1 MIILYKKKKAYEM
14 RMSDWS
20 ADVCSSERGEPAI
33 GQAALLRQ
41 RHELFGI
48 GPKLLRLGDGGR
60 DLLMLDERRRH
71 IAEQCRA
78 MAAGALKFTSA
89 DTMAH
94 GHSPVCSGA
103 GQGTPDQAA
112 TRTAQRK
119 RHPGQRRNP

>member
-1 MIILYKKKKAYEM
+1 M
-14 RMSDWS
+14 RISDWS
-20 ADVCSSERGEPAI
+20 SDVCSSDLLHELGVVHQPRHGEPAI

-60 DLLMLDERRRH
+60 DLLILDERRRH

-89 DTMAH
+89 DTMAP

-103 GQGTPDQAA
+103 AQGTPED
-112 TRTAQRK
+112 RK
-119 RHPGQRRNP
+119 SVVKGKWGAVRVE